1 MDTRGKE
8 LGEQFAHSLA
18 TKDRGALVALLAD
31 DIDFR
36 AMTPG
41 RFWESGSPA
50 EIVDDVILGRWF
62 DPNDHIESLLEVDS
76 SEVGDRS
83 RVGYRIRVRNGEGV
97 HLVEQQ
103 AYFDGSDGR
112 ISWLRI
118 MCSGYRPLAE

>member
-1 MDTRGKE
+1 MTTRGKE
-8 LGEQFAHSLA
+8 LGELFANSLA
-18 TKDRGALVALLAD
+18 NKDRETLVSLLAD

-41 RFWESGSPA
+41 RFWESGSPT

-62 DPNDHIESLLEVDS
+62 DPNDHIESLVELES
-76 SEVGDRS
+76 SEVIDRS
-83 RVGYRIRVRNGEGV
+83 RVGYRVRVRNGDGV

-103 AYFDGSDGR
+103 AYFTETEGR